1 MPSQRTDL
9 RIFCW
14 EGYDNASVLD
24 PFRFRHDINVETES
38 LISDSLAAQHVSAP
52 SLETEFDVLNINNAW
67 VQKYLYPNGLV
78 RPLDKNRF
86 EYEEARTIPTL
97 AHLDRWSWSAD
108 GQNKIGVCQRFGS
121 FNLVVNSDKISH
133 DLAVDE
139 GFHLADDPD
148 LYQRYGI
155 LLYDDFNVFHICIAA
170 EVNPFNLLSQDE
182 EDRFEQ
188 TARRWFR
195 NAAIATHDHH
205 ALNRALIDN
214 RIDFYLSGG
223 TYTASPARLDGNYQ
237 VTAITPARGPIN
249 GRGGI
254 VFTEVTCVLDH
265 AHTSPWAEPFLDYM
279 LEPDTCVKIAFADR
293 TCNPV
298 LQMGDREVMS
308 AFSSLQLQAIQWDTL
323 EEDISRCVDYD
334 LVPNSVSLLR
344 RLEKV
349 RQDLAPR

>member
-14 EGYDNASVLD
+14 EGYDSASVLD

-121 FNLVVNSDKISH
+121 FNLVVNSNKISH

-139 GFHLADDPD
+139 GFQLADDPN

-155 LLYDDFNVFHICIAA
+155 LLYDDFNLFHICIAA
-170 EVNPFNLLSQDE
+170 GLNPFNLLSQDE
-182 EDRFEQ
+182 EDQFEQ

-223 TYTASPARLDGNYQ
+223 TYTASPARLDGNHQ
-237 VTAITPARGPIN
+237 VTAITPASGPIN

-265 AHTSPWAEPFLDYM
+265 AHTSPWADLFLDYI
-279 LEPDTCVKIAFADR
+279 LEPDTCVKIAFADG

-298 LQMGDREVMS
+298 LQMGDRKVMS

-344 RLEKV
+344 RLHKA
-349 RQDLAPR
+349 RQEPTPN

>member
-14 EGYDNASVLD
+14 EGYDSASVLD
-24 PFRFRHDINVETES
+24 PFRSRHDINVETES
-38 LISDSLAAQHVSAP
+38 LISDSLAALRVSSS
-52 SLETEFDVLNINNAW
+52 SLESEFDVLNINNAW
-67 VQKYLYPNGLV
+67 VQKHLYPNCLV
-78 RPLDKNRF
+78 RPLDNHRF
-86 EYEEARTIPTL
+86 ELEEARTIPTL
-97 AHLDRWSWSAD
+97 AHLNRWSWSAD
-108 GQNKIGVCQRFGS
+108 GQNKIGICQRFGA

-148 LYQRYGI
+148 LYKRYGI
-155 LLYDDFNVFHICIAA
+155 LLYDDFNLFHICIAA
-170 EVNPFNLLSQDE
+170 ELNPFNLLSRDE
-182 EDRFEQ
+182 EDQFEQ

-195 NAAIATHDHH
+195 NAAIVTTDHSV
-205 ALNRALIDN
+205 LNHALIDN

-237 VTAITPARGPIN
+237 VAAITPARGPIN

-265 AHTSPWAEPFLDYM
+265 GHTSPWAEPFLDYI
-279 LEPDTCVKIAFADR
+279 LEPDTCVRIAFADR
-293 TCNPV
+293 TCNPI
-298 LQMGDREVMS
+298 LQMGDKKVMS
-308 AFSSLQLQAIQWDTL
+308 AFSSLQLDAIQWDTL

-344 RLEKV
+344 RLDKV
-349 RQDLAPR
+349 KQGLTTH